1 MKILYVPE
9 VLTQF
14 NDTIKTSQDFFDIQY
29 VLFSMHIDT
38 KTLGE
43 SAVLAYFFTASLKN
57 KYNNFLL
64 SQY

>member
-1 MKILYVPE
+1 MKKRYVQE
-9 VLTQF
+9 VLTHF
-14 NDTIKTSQDFFDIQY
+14 DYTVKTSQDFFDIQY
-29 VLFSMHIDT
+29 VLLSMHIDT